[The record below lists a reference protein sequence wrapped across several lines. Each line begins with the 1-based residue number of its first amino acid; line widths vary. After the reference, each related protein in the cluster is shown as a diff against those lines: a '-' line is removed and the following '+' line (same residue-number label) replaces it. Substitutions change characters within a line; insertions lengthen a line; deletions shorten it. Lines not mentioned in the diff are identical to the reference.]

1 MCSFNKTFSYLS
13 SPGTSTSSSAAT
25 VIPDPR
31 LFGRRLGS
39 LTTGEEWILP
49 HFPVSCLKIH
59 TCGRDTSLV
68 LRVVLLSRAYYSH
81 QVGVI
86 KKIFIPRWGSSH
98 FTRGLTESAGLKHIP
113 RTCFLG
119 LTPPHHFFFG
129 LNLDSSL
136 VLFLHSTSKL
146 VSMLDPS
153 LVLFLHS
160 TSKLGLPLSPTF
172 QMTLHQYLHKL
183 PRTVQFTLPQ
193 YPHQI
198 PCIGYLLVLHRHPPK
213 FHD

>member
-1 MCSFNKTFSYLS
+1 MFKDTHLW
-13 SPGTSTSSSAAT
+13 T
-25 VIPDPR
+25 
-31 LFGRRLGS
+31 RRLS
-39 LTTGEEWILP
+39 RPE
-49 HFPVSCLKIH
+49 SCFALA
-59 TCGRDTSLV
+59 R
-68 LRVVLLSRAYYSH
+68 LLFTPSR
-81 QVGVI
+81 GD
-86 KKIFIPRWGSSH
+86 KKNFFIPRWGSIH

-146 VSMLDPS
+146 VTMLDPS

-172 QMTLHQYLHKL
+172 QMTLHQYRHKL
-183 PRTVQFTLPQ
+183 PRTVQSVSAQASTNSPI
-193 YPHQI
+193 YIASVSAPNSV
-198 PCIGYLLVLHRHPPK
+198 PRLLTSITSTSTQVP
-213 FHD
+213 